1 MPRRTGCSVRTPGSL
16 ARLPARSHACERVQL
31 MRSGPGRR
39 TSRQAPAG
47 WRPPSWPA
55 AWPGPGGGLGARPC
69 QAGAVRGDAP
79 LDGLGEVLPQVE
91 PVGDLD
97 RLRCP
102 GPGAVGVGTGAVTAD
117 DLDAGMRGQPVRQR
131 LGVTA
136 FQQVQRG
143 ARLAVNQQRVIALAA
158 AEREVID
165 SEHPRGADCRV
176 RRGHDQPQQHLPGS
190 PGRRGR
196 RPAARLPSRPARPR
210 YPARRRPAAGS
221 CARNGRS
228 DPGPARRTSCAVF
241 RPVVWACDLH
251 ATNARRG
258 RATCRRAAIYVA
270 VRCILVMT
278 MGLSSGGVEDHWK
291 R

>member
-176 RRGHDQPQQHLPGS
+176 RRGHDQPQQHLPARRDAEAGGQPRGCP
-190 PGRRGR
+190 PGQRDRDIPQDAVQRRGLAR
-196 RPAARLPSRPARPR
+196 VTGGQTRDLLGERPALCSVLWCGPVTCTLRTHGGAARPAD
-210 YPARRRPAAGS
+210 
-221 CARNGRS
+221 GRQF
-228 DPGPARRTSCAVF
+228 TSQ
-241 RPVVWACDLH
+241 
-251 ATNARRG
+251 
-258 RATCRRAAIYVA
+258 
-270 VRCILVMT
+270 
-278 MGLSSGGVEDHWK
+278 
-291 R
+291 